1 MLIGL
6 LGTSAVRL
14 VEREKKEEENNGT
27 TLAIAGSRGVYLPM
41 TGLYGLL
48 SLP

>member
-6 LGTSAVRL
+6 LGISAVRL
-14 VEREKKEEENNGT
+14 VEREKKEENNGT